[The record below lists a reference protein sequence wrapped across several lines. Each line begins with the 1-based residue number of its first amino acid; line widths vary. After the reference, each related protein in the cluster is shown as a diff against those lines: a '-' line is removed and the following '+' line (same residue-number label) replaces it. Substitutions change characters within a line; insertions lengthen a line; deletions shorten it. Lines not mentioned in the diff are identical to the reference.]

1 MWICAPGG
9 WRFAAL
15 SPMQLPLMNGGSS
28 YPYRHLLGIGGLARS
43 EIESLLDLAEDY
55 VALSRQVE
63 KKAATLRGRTQINLF
78 FEASTRTQASFEIAG
93 KRLGADVMNMSVS
106 SSSVK
111 KGETLLDTAATLN
124 AMRPDI
130 IIVRHHAAGAVNLLA
145 RKVDCS
151 VVNAGDGAHEHPTQA
166 LLDALTIR
174 RAKGRIEGLVVAI
187 CGDILHSRVA
197 RSNIICLAALGA
209 RVRIVGPSTLL
220 PIGIERFGVE
230 VHADMRSGLAGADIV
245 MMLRLQRE
253 RMNGAFLPS
262 VREYFRY
269 YGLDREKLAL
279 ARSDALVMHPG
290 PMNRGVEISSEV
302 ADGAQSLIREQVE
315 MGVAVRMAV
324 LAALARHLPNG

>member
-1 MWICAPGG
+1 MDFRHPRLAL
-9 WRFAAL
+9 RLAFSYAA
-15 SPMQLPLMNGGSS
+15 PLMSGRPL
-28 YPYRHLLGIGGLARS
+28 YPHRHLLGIEGLSRPD
-43 EIESLLDLAEDY
+43 IEALLDTAQDY

-78 FEASTRTQASFEIAG
+78 FEPSTRTQSSFEIAG

-166 LLDALTIR
+166 LLDVLTIR

-209 RVRIVGPSTLL
+209 FVRLVGPSTLL
-220 PIGIERFGVE
+220 PAEVERFGVE
-230 VHADMRSGLAGADIV
+230 VASDMRSGLAGADIV

-253 RMNGAFLPS
+253 RMSGTFVPS

-269 YGLDREKLAL
+269 FGLDREKLSFAKP
-279 ARSDALVMHPG
+279 DALVMHPG
-290 PMNRGVEISSEV
+290 PMNRGVEIASDV

-324 LAALARHLPNG
+324 LEALARHLPNG

>member
-1 MWICAPGG
+1 
-9 WRFAAL
+9 
-15 SPMQLPLMNGGSS
+15 MNGRTP
-28 YPYRHLLGIGGLARS
+28 YPYRHLLGIAGLSRP
-43 EIESLLDLAEDY
+43 EIEDLLDMADDY

-78 FEASTRTQASFEIAG
+78 FEPSTRTQSSFEIAG

-174 RAKGRIEGLVVAI
+174 RSKGHVEGLVVAI

-209 RVRIVGPSTLL
+209 RVRIIGPSTLL
-220 PIGIERFGVE
+220 PAGIERFGVE
-230 VHADMRSGLAGADIV
+230 VHADMQSGLEGADIV

-262 VREYFRY
+262 VREYFHY
-269 YGLDREKLAL
+269 FGLDREKLSHAKP
-279 ARSDALVMHPG
+279 DALVMHPG
-290 PMNRGVEISSEV
+290 PMNRGVEISSDV

-324 LAALARHLPNG
+324 LEALSRHLPNV